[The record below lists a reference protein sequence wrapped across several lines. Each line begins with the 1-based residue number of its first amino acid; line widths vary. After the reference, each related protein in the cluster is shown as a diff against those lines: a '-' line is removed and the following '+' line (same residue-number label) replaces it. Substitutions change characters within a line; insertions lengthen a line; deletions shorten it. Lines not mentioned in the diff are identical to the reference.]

1 MSVTSI
7 RIEGENKRED
17 KETKGG
23 RTMAYCQ
30 ASAPPTMGRGRG
42 AANLRMG
49 GAMQRL
55 LGHGKGLNAG

>member
-1 MSVTSI
+1 
-7 RIEGENKRED
+7 
-17 KETKGG
+17 
-23 RTMAYCQ
+23 
-30 ASAPPTMGRGRG
+30 MGRGRG